1 MLLRSFFLA
10 AFAVTLVSAGSAGAG
25 PLVVPPLATGS
36 SYAEPAADLMMSVRT
51 SYAHLRA
58 EPTTKSEKLATLKH
72 GTKVDV
78 IGLVDHGKWAHVH
91 VAGKTGYISAN
102 LLTK

>member
-10 AFAVTLVSAGSAGAG
+10 ACAVTLVSAGSAGAG
-25 PLVVPPLATGS
+25 PLVVPPLVTG
-36 SYAEPAADLMMSVRT
+36 SYAEPAADLLMSVRT

-58 EPTTKSEKLATLKH
+58 QPTTKSDKLATLKH

-78 IGLVDHGKWAHVH
+78 IALVDHGKWAHVH
-91 VAGKTGYISAN
+91 VGGKTGYISAN

>member
-1 MLLRSFFLA
+1 MLLRSLFLA
-10 AFAVTLVSAGSAGAG
+10 AFAVTVVSAGSAGAG
-25 PLVVPPLATGS
+25 PLVVPPIATGS
-36 SYAEPAADLMMSVRT
+36 HYVEQAADLLMSVRT

-58 EPTTKSEKLATLKH
+58 GPTTKSDKLATLKH
-72 GTKVDV
+72 GTKVEV
-78 IGLVDHGKWAHVH
+78 IELVDHGKWAHVH

>member
-1 MLLRSFFLA
+1 MLLRSAFLA
-10 AFAVTLVSAGSAGAG
+10 AIGLVLVSAASAGAG
-25 PLVVPPLATGS
+25 SLDIPRLAVGS
-36 SYAEPAADLMMSVRT
+36 SFQPAADLQMSVRT

-58 EPTTKSEKLATLKH
+58 KPTTKSDKLATLKH

-78 IGLVDHGKWAHVH
+78 IELVNHGKWAHVH

>member
-1 MLLRSFFLA
+1 MLLRSFLLA
-10 AFAVTLVSAGSAGAG
+10 AFAVILVSAGSAGAG

-36 SYAEPAADLMMSVRT
+36 YVEPAAELLMSVRT

-58 EPTTKSEKLATLKH
+58 GPTTKSDKLATLKH
-72 GTKVDV
+72 GTKVEV
-78 IGLVDHGKWAHVH
+78 IQLVDHGKWAHVH

>member
-10 AFAVTLVSAGSAGAG
+10 ACAVTLVSAGSAGAG
-25 PLVVPPLATGS
+25 PLVVPPLVTD

-58 EPTTKSEKLATLKH
+58 QPTTKSDKLATLKH

-78 IGLVDHGKWAHVH
+78 IELVDHGKWAHVH

>member
-1 MLLRSFFLA
+1 MLLRSCFLA
-10 AFAVTLVSAGSAGAG
+10 AFAVALVSAGSAGAG
-25 PLVVPPLATGS
+25 PLVVLPLAAG
-36 SYAEPAADLMMSVRT
+36 SYAQPAADLQMSVRT

-58 EPTTKSEKLATLKH
+58 QPTTKSDRLATLKH
-72 GTKVDV
+72 GTKVEV
-78 IGLVDHGKWAHVH
+78 IELVDHGKWAHVH

>member
-1 MLLRSFFLA
+1 MLLRSLFLA
-10 AFAVTLVSAGSAGAG
+10 AFAVALASGTAGAG
-25 PLVVPPLATGS
+25 PLVIPPLAAS
-36 SYAEPAADLMMSVRT
+36 SYAQPAADLQMSVRT

-58 EPTTKSEKLATLKH
+58 QPTTKSDKLATLKH

-78 IGLVDHGKWAHVH
+78 IELVDHGKWAHVR